1 MKRNIAV
8 LCGGTSG
15 EREISL
21 LTAGQV
27 VDWLRECGQYEPYM
41 VDVQGASWR
50 YAEADGGAYD
60 VDKNTFGLSL
70 PKGYVQFEAAF
81 IANHGTPGEN
91 GLLQGYLEMMGIPF
105 TTGGVFT
112 EALTFHK
119 SACKRYLAGLV
130 PMAESVDLHSED
142 VLDVEAVSAKLGY
155 PLFVKPN
162 DNGSSVGVHRVAS
175 AEELPRAVDEAFSV
189 SQDVML
195 EQGIAGREISCGMVC
210 LGGRDVVLPLA
221 EIVSPAAFFDYQTK
235 YDGSTQEICPA
246 PIPEEEAERIRGY
259 MRTIYH
265 RLGCRGMARADFI
278 VADGVPYFLEINTV
292 PGMTAQSIVPRMV
305 RTMGW
310 SMPELLGQLV
320 DEAIGSRCGAARRM
334 P

>member
-1 MKRNIAV
+1 M

-27 VDWLRECGQYEPYM
+27 VDWLRECGRYEPYM

-60 VDKNTFGLSL
+60 VDKNTFGLAL

-142 VLDVEAVSAKLGY
+142 ALDV
-155 PLFVKPN
+155 
-162 DNGSSVGVHRVAS
+162 
-175 AEELPRAVDEAFSV
+175 
-189 SQDVML
+189 
-195 EQGIAGREISCGMVC
+195 
-210 LGGRDVVLPLA
+210 GG
-221 EIVSPAAFFDYQTK
+221 
-235 YDGSTQEICPA
+235 
-246 PIPEEEAERIRGY
+246 
-259 MRTIYH
+259 
-265 RLGCRGMARADFI
+265 
-278 VADGVPYFLEINTV
+278 
-292 PGMTAQSIVPRMV
+292 
-305 RTMGW
+305 
-310 SMPELLGQLV
+310 
-320 DEAIGSRCGAARRM
+320 
-334 P
+334 